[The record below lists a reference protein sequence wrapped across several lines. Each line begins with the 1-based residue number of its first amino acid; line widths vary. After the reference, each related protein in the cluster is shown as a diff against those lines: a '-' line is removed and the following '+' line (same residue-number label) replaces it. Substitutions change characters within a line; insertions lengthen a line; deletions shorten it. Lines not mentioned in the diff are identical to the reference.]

1 MMINEQTRVRE
12 KAVKGGD
19 DHVSFLRLI
28 TPLVLSEGDRSL
40 WERYVRPSVCPF
52 RRIEWLGKLFRKLMF
67 VKI

>member
-40 WERYVRPSVCPF
+40 
-52 RRIEWLGKLFRKLMF
+52 
-67 VKI
+67 